1 VKKSQSN
8 FEDTFP
14 KIENT
19 KDTPMLTG
27 DSSVEDKDTSTVSK
41 CCVFKRGHESTRRD
55 GENLC
60 NKKTVESTSG
70 YIWDGA
76 ERSLKSP
83 SESPDKSLNISLQ
96 NDSESKN
103 SAVSRNLYTVTN
115 AGNTLSDNL
124 RNVSVLCRTSD
135 LSQDDFSV
143 SDSVDAETCFSRG
156 SSVVPEDMSKA
167 SEAGESIKDSM
178 DFSEKAYD
186 DDDVTFNNKME
197 CSSGSDSDRDVT
209 DKTKGRK
216 RAVTRCK
223 FTSYNKAH
231 EKCGLILCDFPTVS
245 NSLFKGMD
253 VNDRMLYV
261 Q

>member
-1 VKKSQSN
+1 MKKSQSN